1 MTTRSNIRFKSI
13 TSQQVVLFPAN
24 LSDKIAANHP
34 VRLVNQIVDQLNID
48 DILSTYKGGGTSSYH
63 PRVMIKILFYS
74 YLNNIYSCRRIARQL
89 EENIHYM
96 WLSGEA
102 TPNFRTINQFRGEK
116 LKDKIQDLFGQ
127 LVRLMAE
134 MGYVSLDVQ
143 YIDGTKIEAA
153 PNRYTFVWRKSVEKN
168 KQKLENKIDSV
179 LNQIESTISADQ
191 AEGGEDYL
199 PEKIDSVLLQEKIEK
214 LNQRLSP
221 MNKDQQKQVKHLR
234 EEALPRLQKYEQQ
247 LEVLGER
254 NSYSK
259 TDTDATFMRMKE
271 DHMKNGQLKPAYNVQ
286 ISTENQVIT
295 HYSVHQRPGDTAT
308 LIPHLEL
315 FESLHGKQ
323 SQVIVADS
331 GYGSEQNYQ
340 HLENHGI
347 EAFVKY
353 NYFHKE
359 QKRNYQKNAFL
370 VTNLYYNREGDFYVC
385 PMGQRMNKRYTSNRK
400 TELGFDYQ
408 VSIYQAQNCKD
419 CPLRGMCHQAKGNR
433 TIEVNQNLNR
443 LRTIAKQ
450 KLLSEQ
456 GLFHRSRRPIEPEAV
471 FGQAKSNNRFNRFSL
486 RGIEKIRI
494 EFGLIAISHNLRK
507 IAKGMSNGEGK
518 TVFYCVFAIFE
529 HPKTEIKAISI
540 LKTLKIPK
548 PKIAA

>member
-13 TSQQVVLFPAN
+13 TSQQSVLFPVN
-24 LSDKIAANHP
+24 LSDKIALNHP

-48 DILSTYKGGGTSSYH
+48 DILSTYKGGGTSSFH

-102 TPNFRTINQFRGEK
+102 LPNFRTINHFRSQK
-116 LKDKIQDLFGQ
+116 LKGKLQDLFAQ

-168 KQKLENKIDSV
+168 KEKLENKIDSV
-179 LNQIESTISADQ
+179 LKEIESTIQSDQSDQ
-191 AEGGEDYL
+191 AEDHL

-214 LNQRLSP
+214 LNDRLSGL
-221 MNKDQQKQVKHLR
+221 NKNQQKQVKELQ
-234 EEALPRLQKYEQQ
+234 EDALPRLQKYEEQ
-247 LEVLGER
+247 LDVLGER

-308 LIPHLEL
+308 LIPHLEQ
-315 FESLHGKQ
+315 FELHYGKQ
-323 SQVIVADS
+323 SSKVVADS

-340 HLENHGI
+340 QLENKGI

-359 QKRNYQKNAFL
+359 QKRNYRKDPFL
-370 VTNLYYNREGDFYVC
+370 VANLYYNRENDFYVC
-385 PMGQRMNKRYTSNRK
+385 PMGQHMDKHYTSNRK

-408 VSIYQAQNCKD
+408 VSIYQAQNCNG
-419 CPLRGMCHQAKGNR
+419 CPLRGMCHQAKANR
-433 TIEVNQNLNR
+433 SIEVNHNLNR
-443 LRTIAKQ
+443 LRTIAKE
-450 KLLSEQ
+450 KLLSEE
-456 GLFHRSRRPIEPEAV
+456 GLYHRSRRPIEPEAV
-471 FGQAKSNNRFNRFSL
+471 FGQTKSNNRFNRFSL
-486 RGIEKIRI
+486 RGIEKVMI

-507 IAKGMSNGEGK
+507 IAMSMSIREGK
-518 TVFYCVFAIFE
+518 AVFYWVFAIFE
-529 HPKTEIKAISI
+529 YPKTKNRAISI
-540 LKTLKIPK
+540 LKTLKIPI